1 MRARISPGVIFRTSQ
16 VTLGRKSTI
25 NYRCIFD
32 NRSRVTIGERVG
44 IGAEVQFITSS
55 HESDDPKCRAGA
67 GTTAPIVIGD
77 GAWIGSRATIL
88 AGVTVGAG
96 AIVAAGSVVNRD
108 VPPHTMY
115 GGVPARQI
123 KVLKEGI
130 SAPR

>member
-44 IGAEVQFITSS
+44 IGAEVQFITSG
-55 HESDDPKCRAGA
+55 HEYDDPNCRAGK
-67 GTTAPIVIGD
+67 GLTSPIVVED

-88 AGVTVGAG
+88 AGVTIGAG
-96 AIVAAGSVVNRD
+96 AIVAAGAVVNRD

-115 GGVPARQI
+115 GGIPARQI
-123 KVLKEGI
+123 KELKKGI
-130 SAPR
+130 GPSR